1 MMTVMLNFANNPLQN
16 TAWTAKQFLLCSSGA
31 WLGLAM
37 AIGLQIH
44 DVEQL
49 DLFLAINAWAASHQQ
64 ELWATLTMLGD
75 TKLLLCLMSPLILWH
90 PQILVALV
98 AAIPLGGAL
107 SLTFKRLFDAPRP
120 ADLLQISDFHV
131 VGQWLSGNS
140 FPSGHTIS
148 AFAAAAAMWVCVGLQ
163 KNAAQRNGIRAIA
176 LILASLVG
184 LSRIAVGAH
193 WPFDVLAGASF
204 GWLAGLSGAWIGQ
217 RFPRLW
223 QSQAVQWALILALW
237 GASVLM
243 HIQSTEQ
250 PSVVWM
256 TWLATACVAATLL
269 WKLKIW
275 RI

>member
-1 MMTVMLNFANNPLQN
+1 MTATMLQFANDTLQN
-16 TAWTAKQFLLCSSGA
+16 TTWTAKQFLLCSAAA
-31 WLGLAM
+31 WLGLAV
-37 AIGLQIH
+37 AIGLHTQG
-44 DVEQL
+44 VTQL
-49 DLFLAINAWAASHQQ
+49 DLFLAINTWAASYPPD
-64 ELWATLTMLGD
+64 LWATLTMLGD

-90 PQILVALV
+90 PQILIALV
-98 AAIPLGGAL
+98 TAIPVGGAL

-140 FPSGHTIS
+140 FPSGHTLS
-148 AFAAAAAMWVCVGLQ
+148 AFAAAAALWVCVGLQ
-163 KNAAQRNGIRAIA
+163 KNVAQRYGIRAIA
-176 LILASLVG
+176 LILACLVG

-204 GWLAGLSGAWIGQ
+204 GWLAGLSGAWISQ
-217 RFPRLW
+217 QWPRLW
-223 QSQAVQWALILALW
+223 QSQGVQWALILALW

-256 TWLATACVAATLL
+256 IWLATACVAATLL

-275 RI
+275 RV